1 MAASDFDALIAKVLS
16 DETFASNLV
25 SRPDATLKAAGIEP
39 TSEMLD
45 ALKGVDVASL
55 RNLVAAFS
63 DGQAAAAAA

>member
-1 MAASDFDALIAKVLS
+1 MATSEFDALIGKVLS
-16 DETFASNLV
+16 DETFAANLV
-25 SRPDATLKAAGIEP
+25 SSPEATLTSAGIEP
-39 TSEMLD
+39 TPEMLD